1 MCVSRAARRNSA
13 CVLYLTSLFYEQ
25 ERLRCGAA
33 LAPDRSSKGVNMKLL
48 DDIHHLAFVT
58 SDMDRL
64 ISFYERVF
72 GARVTFDLEEGGLR
86 HAFIEVGPHTVLH
99 PFQIPGIEPPGEL
112 SIFQR
117 GRLDHFALNAASE
130 EAFRELRRRVIAEG
144 AGDGTVTDMGS
155 ILTFSFTDP
164 DEGWSEVVWAKP
176 GVPTGAGSERA
187 NWKTVEMD

>member
-1 MCVSRAARRNSA
+1 
-13 CVLYLTSLFYEQ
+13 
-25 ERLRCGAA
+25 
-33 LAPDRSSKGVNMKLL
+33 MKLL
-48 DDIHHLAFVT
+48 ADIHHLAFVT

-72 GARVTFDLEEGGLR
+72 DARVTLDLQEEGVR

-112 SIFQR
+112 PIFER

-130 EAFRELRRRVIAEG
+130 EAFRELRQRIIAEG

-164 DEGWSEVVWAKP
+164 DGGWSEVVWAKP
-176 GVPTGAGSERA
+176 GIPAGLGSERA